1 MAYVSLRITSLYLRT
16 KSIADKALK
25 KLYKI
30 CNFVITC
37 ILKVGALLYRV
48 YCGHF
53 KINEIQNKNHHNG
66 STACQLVHKH
76 HKQTRTVS
84 ITSQEGFIDK
94 RKS

>member
-1 MAYVSLRITSLYLRT
+1 MGELINRRYSILYNKYMAYVSLRITSLYLRT

-53 KINEIQNKNHHNG
+53 KINEIQN
-66 STACQLVHKH
+66 
-76 HKQTRTVS
+76 
-84 ITSQEGFIDK
+84 
-94 RKS
+94 

>member
-30 CNFVITC
+30 CNFAITC

-53 KINEIQNKNHHNG
+53 KINEIQN
-66 STACQLVHKH
+66 
-76 HKQTRTVS
+76 
-84 ITSQEGFIDK
+84 
-94 RKS
+94 

>member
-30 CNFVITC
+30 CTFVN

-53 KINEIQNKNHHNG
+53 KKNEIQN
-66 STACQLVHKH
+66 
-76 HKQTRTVS
+76 
-84 ITSQEGFIDK
+84 
-94 RKS
+94 

>member
-30 CNFVITC
+30 CTFVN
-37 ILKVGALLYRV
+37 ILKVGALLNRV

-53 KINEIQNKNHHNG
+53 KKNEIQN
-66 STACQLVHKH
+66 
-76 HKQTRTVS
+76 
-84 ITSQEGFIDK
+84 
-94 RKS
+94 